1 MLLCGHISLSR
12 IKRTPQ
18 SYGGKGMAV
27 AGLILGYIGF
37 ILSIGVFI
45 IKKMVEADIRDSF
58 MK

>member
-1 MLLCGHISLSR
+1 
-12 IKRTPQ
+12 
-18 SYGGKGMAV
+18 MAV